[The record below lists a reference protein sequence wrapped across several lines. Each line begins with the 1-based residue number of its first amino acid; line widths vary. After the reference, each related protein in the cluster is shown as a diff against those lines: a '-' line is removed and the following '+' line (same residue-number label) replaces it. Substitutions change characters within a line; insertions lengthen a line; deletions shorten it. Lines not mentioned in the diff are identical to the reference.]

1 MSLKKIT
8 VRASGV
14 YDVLIG
20 SGLLENCG
28 EYVKNVTK
36 AQKLAVITDD
46 NVDRLYGDK
55 AIRSLE
61 NAGYETCR
69 FVFPHGEASKNSST
83 LIKIWDFLCENHFT
97 RTDCLVALGGGVTG
111 DMTGFAAA
119 SYLRGID
126 FVQIPTSLLAQV
138 DSSVGGKTGID
149 IPGGKNLVGAF
160 KQPILVL
167 ADTDALDTLTDE
179 FFTDGMGEVV
189 KYGMIKSAP
198 LFEKLE
204 KYTAEELR
212 DNKEVLTDIIAEC
225 VSIKRDVV
233 EADEHDKGERMLLN
247 FGHTLGH
254 SIEQY
259 YNYTGISH
267 GMAVAKG
274 MEMITALAEKQGMCS
289 AGLSE
294 KLAACL
300 EKYHL
305 KIDVRPLPNELGK
318 ACLNDKKRSGGNI
331 NVVICSDAGTSSTV
345 KMTVEKF
352 MDFLNSKGT

>member
-1 MSLKKIT
+1 MSPKKIT
-8 VRASGV
+8 VKASGV

-28 EYVKNVTK
+28 EYVRTVSK
-36 AQKLAVITDD
+36 AQKLGLITDD

-55 AIRSLE
+55 AAKSLE
-61 NAGYETCR
+61 NAGFEVCR
-69 FVFPHGEASKNSST
+69 YVFPHGEASKNSAT
-83 LIKIWDFLCENHFT
+83 LIRIWDFLCENHFT

-111 DMTGFAAA
+111 DMVGFAAA

-149 IPGGKNLVGAF
+149 LSGGKNLVGAF

-167 ADTDALDTLTDE
+167 ADIDALDTLTDE

-204 KYTAEELR
+204 KHTGAELR
-212 DNKEVLTDIIAEC
+212 ENKEVLSEIIAEC

-233 EADEHDKGERMLLN
+233 EADEREKGERMLLN

-274 MEMITALAEKQGMCS
+274 MEMITSLAEKQGLCS
-289 AGLSE
+289 AGLPE
-294 KLAACL
+294 KLSSCL
-300 EKYHL
+300 EKYDL
-305 KIDVRPLPNELGK
+305 KIDVEPMPSELGE
-318 ACLNDKKRSGGNI
+318 ACLNDKKRSGGSINI
-331 NVVICSDAGTSSTV
+331 VICSDVGKSSTV

-352 MDFLNSKGT
+352 MEFLRQ